1 MFHNTINYLLNINK
15 DNRAAIT
22 IIMIDLATKSMLYDS
37 HLMLTLDCSALANSH
52 YLYLNVPL

>member
-22 IIMIDLATKSMLYDS
+22 IIMIDLATKSMYDS

-52 YLYLNVPL
+52 YLYVNVPL

>member
-22 IIMIDLATKSMLYDS
+22 IIMIDLATKSMLYDI
-37 HLMLTLDCSALANSH
+37 
-52 YLYLNVPL
+52 